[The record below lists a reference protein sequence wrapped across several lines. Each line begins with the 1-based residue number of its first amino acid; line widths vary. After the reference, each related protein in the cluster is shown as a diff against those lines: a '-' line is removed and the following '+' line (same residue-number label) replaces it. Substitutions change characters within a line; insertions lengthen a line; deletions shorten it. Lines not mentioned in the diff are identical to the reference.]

1 MLGIHS
7 KNGQLEVATDTSTS
21 AEFQHPSPPSTPT
34 TPSVPHEITSM
45 KLEQQQARSAAQS
58 CGGHQKLASEEEI
71 SVGENEMK
79 IEQFKDAQQS
89 KIGQQKGAFET
100 QSASERDDQNE
111 ASKSASND
119 ERLLSVCEEE
129 TFPNSIDQRP
139 SREEQEIPKTEEQA
153 VTEQSTITKTVDRK
167 DVSATEVLNDHSAEQ
182 FAESQ
187 QEISQTLRES
197 ESGPPALTEEIG
209 MLEITFCN
217 AECQTSAAPS
227 PVPPVS
233 EQEDAIML
241 GKTNISDCVHVTASS
256 SSQSV
261 ATTTSSC
268 SGATRSATNSRKNS
282 EVTTTT
288 STSSSSDATT
298 SVVAAGRANSVPQ
311 MEFAVGQKAKSHHLS
326 RPMSARPQSRQQRH
340 QHQHRHFDHHRHDV
354 GSQTSPRPTG
364 SAPAQSKPT
373 ASQQKPTRQRRRNP
387 AFETSSAMLDLFG
400 GGTEPDVKAT
410 DAAETTP
417 TNGENGKNRRP
428 SARQKSDSLT
438 TGNHFARVSIM
449 YYFQDNLCVNLI
461 IF

>member
-1 MLGIHS
+1 MFQLGIHS
-7 KNGQLEVATDTSTS
+7 KNGQLEVATDASTS

-58 CGGHQKLASEEEI
+58 CGDHQKLAIEGEI

-89 KIGQQKGAFET
+89 NIET
-100 QSASERDDQNE
+100 QSATERDDQNE
-111 ASKSASND
+111 TCKIASND

-129 TFPNSIDQRP
+129 TASNSIDQRP
-139 SREEQEIPKTEEQA
+139 SRKEQEFPKTTTLSENQP
-153 VTEQSTITKTVDRK
+153 VTEQSTITKTVDRR
-167 DVSATEVLNDHSAEQ
+167 DVSANEMLNDHSAEQ
-182 FAESQ
+182 SAENQ
-187 QEISQTLRES
+187 QEISQRLGEFGS
-197 ESGPPALTEEIG
+197 PPALTEEIG

-227 PVPPVS
+227 PVPAVS
-233 EQEDAIML
+233 EQEDA
-241 GKTNISDCVHVTASS
+241 GKSNISDSVHVTTSS
-256 SSQSV
+256 SSQSI

-268 SGATRSATNSRKNS
+268 SATRSATNSRKNS

-288 STSSSSDATT
+288 STSSSSEATT

-311 MEFAVGQKAKSHHLS
+311 MEFPVGQKARSHHLS

-373 ASQQKPTRQRRRNP
+373 ASQQQPTRQRRRNP
-387 AFETSSAMLDLFG
+387 AFETSSAMLNLFG

-410 DAAETTP
+410 DAAATTTTSETI
-417 TNGENGKNRRP
+417 GENDKNRP
-428 SARQKSDSLT
+428 SAKQKGKD
-438 TGNHFARVSIM
+438 NHFISVQLYVHSTVIEAQIYSV
-449 YYFQDNLCVNLI
+449 F
-461 IF
+461 F